1 MDEKTIVSLQKQIK
15 KYMEIFNLTQ
25 SERLLVK
32 DVWEWSVS
40 QVNIE
45 EIKEDL

>member
-15 KYMEIFNLTQ
+15 LYMELFNLTQ
-25 SERLLVK
+25 SECLLIK
-32 DVWEWSVS
+32 NAWEWSVS
-40 QVNIE
+40 QLNIE